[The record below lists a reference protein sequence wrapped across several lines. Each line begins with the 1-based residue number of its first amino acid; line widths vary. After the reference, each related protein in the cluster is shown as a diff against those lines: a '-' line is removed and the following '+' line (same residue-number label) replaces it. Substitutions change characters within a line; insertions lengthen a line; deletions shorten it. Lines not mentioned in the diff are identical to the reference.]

1 MAVRGINKVMLVGR
15 LGKDPE
21 VRYIPNGGA
30 VANLQVATSETWRDK
45 QTGEMREQTEWHR
58 VVLFGKL
65 AEVAGEYLRKGAQVY
80 IEGQLRTRSWEDNG
94 ITRYVTEI
102 LVKTT
107 GTMQML
113 GRAAGA
119 QTQPEEGQQFSAQP
133 QPEPQSEAG
142 TKKGGAKTKGR
153 GRKAAQ
159 PEPQLQ
165 PPEGDDYGF
174 SDDIRAAGSDER
186 RELTHAVMREL
197 DAPDNWTMNGEYG
210 SEFGGFFPVQVRFT
224 PAHERFHLALCSPG
238 DVSQVWVLVL
248 VNAGGEPFAVVQ
260 VQRRFAPEAVSHSL
274 ALAASL
280 DAQGYSVNDIIHI
293 LMAEGGQ
300 A

>member
-1 MAVRGINKVMLVGR
+1 MNYAGH
-15 LGKDPE
+15 E
-21 VRYIPNGGA
+21 
-30 VANLQVATSETWRDK
+30 
-45 QTGEMREQTEWHR
+45 
-58 VVLFGKL
+58 KL
-65 AEVAGEYLRKGAQVY
+65 RAEVAEVANAMCD
-80 IEGQLRTRSWEDNG
+80 LRTTMNEMEQ
-94 ITRYVTEI
+94 RYSFN
-102 LVKTT
+102 
-107 GTMQML
+107 
-113 GRAAGA
+113 A
-119 QTQPEEGQQFSAQP
+119 
-133 QPEPQSEAG
+133 
-142 TKKGGAKTKGR
+142 
-153 GRKAAQ
+153 
-159 PEPQLQ
+159 
-165 PPEGDDYGF
+165 
-174 SDDIRAAGSDER
+174 DIRAAGSDER

-280 DAQGYSVNDIIHI
+280 DAQGYSVSDIIHI